1 MNILGW
7 IVMIGLTAAALFVAA
22 VCIEAIAEEIERR
35 KRK

>member
-7 IVMIGLTAAALFVAA
+7 IVMIGLTAAAVFVAA
-22 VCIEAIAEEIERR
+22 VGIEAIAERIERR

>member
-1 MNILGW
+1 MSFIGW

-22 VCIEAIAEEIERR
+22 VGIEAIDERIERR

>member
-1 MNILGW
+1 MSLIGW

-22 VCIEAIAEEIERR
+22 VCVVAIADRIERR